1 MLISDWSSDV
11 CSSVLRSAPPSSPC
25 TPPAAPWSARS
36 SGWCD
41 IQGGKNAN
49 GIAQPRGRAGREP
62 APLEGGRLMVP
73 PRRRR
78 RRRLRPAFLLLAAAV
93 LAILW
98 TVGLVLY
105 ARAIP
110 SRTAAADRR
119 TDAIVVLTGGSMRLE
134 KGQIGRAHV

>member
-1 MLISDWSSDV
+1 
-11 CSSVLRSAPPSSPC
+11 
-25 TPPAAPWSARS
+25 
-36 SGWCD
+36 
-41 IQGGKNAN
+41 
-49 GIAQPRGRAGREP
+49 
-62 APLEGGRLMVP
+62 MVP
-73 PRRRR
+73 PSRRR

-134 KGQIGRAHV
+134 EGLTLLAQGMAKKLFVSGVPQGVEVEELLAVSRRTPEAVDCCIVLGYSADRKSTRLNYSH

>member
-1 MLISDWSSDV
+1 
-11 CSSVLRSAPPSSPC
+11 
-25 TPPAAPWSARS
+25 
-36 SGWCD
+36 
-41 IQGGKNAN
+41 
-49 GIAQPRGRAGREP
+49 
-62 APLEGGRLMVP
+62 MVP
-73 PRRRR
+73 PSRRR

-134 KGQIGRAHV
+134 KGLTLLAQGKAKQLFVSGVHQGVEVEERSEERRVGKECVSTCRYRWTQYHEKKNKRNISIHY